1 MTQEILSAPALSEE
15 TSEPDALL
23 IARIVDDFHIPHL
36 RDLLVVIELARKVEA
51 RHAEHARA
59 PVGLMQLLVRFFD
72 HLSLHQAKEEA
83 VLFPMMLRGV
93 SDLSGPIG
101 VMGGEHDD
109 VRNDLARLRE
119 ITDDFAAPK
128 DACGSWTRLYDLCR
142 KFDGDLR
149 EHIRLEEEVLFPR
162 YSRSVMGGPASR
174 D

>member
-1 MTQEILSAPALSEE
+1 MTQEILSAPVFSAEA
-15 TSEPDALL
+15 SEPDALL

-51 RHAEHARA
+51 RHAEHSRV
-59 PVGLMQLLVRFFD
+59 PVGLMQLLARFFD

-93 SDLSGPIG
+93 GDLSGPIG
-101 VMGGEHDD
+101 VMSSEHDV
-109 VRNDLARLRE
+109 VRSDLARLRE
-119 ITDDFAAPK
+119 ITDDFTAPN

-142 KFDGDLR
+142 KFDRDLR
-149 EHIRLEEEVLFPR
+149 EHIRLEEDVLFPR
-162 YSRSVMGGPASR
+162 YSRSVTGQPPSH